1 MSKFE
6 STSNILCSEV
16 ETFNVSLKFKH
27 AKGANFLLSHL
38 TGNNQPVMTDNKF
51 NLKISYKGISD

>member
-16 ETFNVSLKFKH
+16 EIFNISLKFKH
-27 AKGANFLLSHL
+27 AKGANFSLSHL

-51 NLKISYKGISD
+51 NLKILFKGILD

>member
-6 STSNILCSEV
+6 STSNILCSKV
-16 ETFNVSLKFKH
+16 EIFNISLKFKH

-38 TGNNQPVMTDNKF
+38 TGNDQSVMTDNKF
-51 NLKISYKGISD
+51 NFKMLFKGILD

>member
-16 ETFNVSLKFKH
+16 EIFNISLKFKH

-38 TGNNQPVMTDNKF
+38 TGNNQPFMTDNKF
-51 NLKISYKGISD
+51 NLKILFKGILD